1 MVGSHADEVEGGEPV
16 VRARCEAMAQA
27 VHAEMGRYR
36 AAQEQELAELLSTQS
51 RSEAAEQ
58 RVGQLERVL
67 SQPLRLS
74 ATAVAVSAK
83 TGQGFEELQRILL
96 DTAFD
101 KEAFPTFGSSQPGT
115 YSAIHRKLLRAHP
128 EQSSVVSIVSNR
140 RLQYCP
146 AQVRTISLTDMSV
159 LAANRRGRKCSSRRP
174 FSRSLRAVN

>member
-58 RVGQLERVL
+58 RVRRLERVL
-67 SQPLRLS
+67 AQPLRLS

-83 TGQGFEELQRILL
+83 TGQGFEELQRMLL

-101 KEAFPTFGSSQPGT
+101 KQAFPTFGSSQPGT
-115 YSAIHRKLLRAHP
+115 YGAIHRKLLRSHT
-128 EQSSVVSIVSNR
+128 EQSSVVSTVVQTADSDML
-140 RLQYCP
+140 LQE
-146 AQVRTISLTDMSV
+146 
-159 LAANRRGRKCSSRRP
+159 RGQHHC
-174 FSRSLRAVN
+174 

>member
-115 YSAIHRKLLRAHP
+115 YSAIHRKLLRSHP
-128 EQSSVVSIVSNR
+128 EQSSVVSIVSTR

-159 LAANRRGRKCSSRRP
+159 LAVNRRGRKCSSRRP